1 MLTGIAIGLII
12 ACAYPT
18 VFSIYASCSKDQIY
32 FCWDE
37 YFPVGVCVV
46 IISGA
51 IGFLIGGV

>member
-12 ACAYPT
+12 GCVYPIIC
-18 VFSIYASCSKDQIY
+18 SIYAEVVQGSTNFD
-32 FCWDE
+32 WDG

-51 IGFLIGGV
+51 IGFLVGGV